1 MLINCGMES
10 IRGGLKNYMGEYS
23 LDVGK
28 KVGDSMLLNATMQDA
43 FCRPKKVVYGGL
55 MRFKFIHIINIH
67 QWGSE

>member
-28 KVGDSMLLNATMQDA
+28 KVGDSILLNATMQDA
-43 FCRPKKVVYGGL
+43 FCRPKKVVW
-55 MRFKFIHIINIH
+55 RVNEI
-67 QWGSE
+67 